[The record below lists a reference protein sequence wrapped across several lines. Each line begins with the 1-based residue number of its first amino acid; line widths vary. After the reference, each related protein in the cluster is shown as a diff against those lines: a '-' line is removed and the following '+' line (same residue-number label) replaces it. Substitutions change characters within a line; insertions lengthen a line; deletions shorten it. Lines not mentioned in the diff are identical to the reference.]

1 MRVIRTCPPGIRS
14 FDTRGGTRYRSL
26 PLSVAAFVINILWF
40 AGGLAVAAGYA
51 VIVIHRRNRAVSQQ
65 HAAAERAR
73 DHAADHAADQVA
85 DLEDRLSKQ
94 TAAAK
99 ELERERNRLENRL
112 HNSDVIRGCEVSH
125 GLTGDTGVALTD
137 ELKLLAE
144 TGHQP
149 EVQEAPGNTDPDR
162 HPEHEADP
170 HAAKAGATCPITV
183 EAQPLTQTL
192 SHELANIVSGIE
204 GGAFR
209 LIEATPL
216 PPTRSNAA
224 EGLWLAIRRLRRF
237 HDKVRAFVTVPERN
251 DGTLSVESLLLS
263 LREEL
268 EASELGLQMA
278 WNLPRTLPMLRGDDD
293 ALLGGLVFLSSAL
306 QQLALGAL
314 RLSIDVEVSFERE
327 QPLVQ
332 LELSLE
338 WDEDPG
344 RHPQP
349 TPTSAAFLLARAAAQ
364 NLLRSQDCSC
374 SIDLV
379 PSHLARAVVRMPA
392 VYTQAS
398 PMQSM
403 LSPQILPTAAKSPIQ
418 SVDRNRF
425 GGVLIL
431 ESDPTVRTML
441 ASELKACGRA
451 VFACADGAAARSLMQ
466 ATPDRFEMLI
476 VDQANRLAASD
487 QLATTAAHLC
497 PDLKLFVLSD
507 GAESELPVELT
518 HRIHHIR
525 KPFGVRE
532 LRRALASVLN
542 DPAESPS

>member
-1 MRVIRTCPPGIRS
+1 M
-14 FDTRGGTRYRSL
+14 
-26 PLSVAAFVINILWF
+26 LSPFPVVPTVLDLLWF
-40 AGGLAVAAGYA
+40 AAGLAVAAVCA
-51 VIVIHRRNRAVSQQ
+51 AIVMHRRNRLVNRQQ
-65 HAAAERAR
+65 TAAERAHTQSAR
-73 DHAADHAADQVA
+73 QID
-85 DLEDRLSKQ
+85 DLEARLSRQ
-94 TAAAK
+94 EAAVK
-99 ELERERNRLENRL
+99 ELERERNRLENQL
-112 HNSDVIRGCEVSH
+112 HNSSAEVLREKAEDQEGNEDRSTTNE
-125 GLTGDTGVALTD
+125 LESPPDLAQELDLTD
-137 ELKLLAE
+137 PSD
-144 TGHQP
+144 Q
-149 EVQEAPGNTDPDR
+149 VVPDADQ
-162 HPEHEADP
+162 EADP
-170 HAAKAGATCPITV
+170 HKAKAGTTCPITV
-183 EAQPLTQTL
+183 ETQPLTQTL

-237 HDKVRAFVTVPERN
+237 HDKVRAFVTVPDRN
-251 DGTLSVESLLLS
+251 EDTLSVESLLVS
-263 LREEL
+263 LRDEL

-278 WNLPRTLPMLRGDDD
+278 WNLPRTLPMLRGDDE

-314 RLSIDVEVSFERE
+314 RLSIDVEVNFEGE
-327 QPLVQ
+327 EPFVQ
-332 LELSLE
+332 LALSLE

-349 TPTSAAFLLARAAAQ
+349 TPISAAFLLARAAAQ
-364 NLLRSQDCSC
+364 NLLRSQGCSC

-379 PSHLARAVVRMPA
+379 PSHLASAIVRVPA

-403 LSPQILPTAAKSPIQ
+403 LRPQELPAVAEAPIQ
-418 SVDRNRF
+418 TVERARF

-441 ASELKACGRA
+441 ASELKACGRS

-466 ATPDRFEMLI
+466 ATPDRFEMLV

-507 GAESELPVELT
+507 RSESELPVELAN
-518 HRIHHIR
+518 RIHHIT

-532 LRRALASVLN
+532 LRRALASILN